1 MFDDGEDDESGLLV
15 EDERTGVNG
24 GLETETRGEG
34 DGELIVNRYES
45 EEEGFNVV
53 WPPTVSPKLSSKQR
67 DCSKNCNKF
76 KLA

>member
-53 WPPTVSPKLSSKQR
+53 WPPTVSPNSAQNSVTAQKIVINS
-67 DCSKNCNKF
+67 N
-76 KLA
+76 